1 LQIVLAIIK
10 LKKFLIIKSSNMTE
24 QYAHE
29 KKLGRGLSALLG
41 ENKSKTN
48 PIGNSN
54 SEGLVE
60 KIAINKIIAGVYQPR
75 ENFQENEIQ
84 ELANSIKEHGLIQ
97 PILLR
102 KKGDDDIYE
111 IIAGERRFR
120 ACQVAGMSAIP
131 AIVKKINN
139 HDALEIALIEN
150 IQREDLSVIEEARG
164 YQRLIDEFSYL
175 QEMVAKKVGKSRSH
189 VANLLRL
196 LNLPQNVQEFL
207 DRKLISMGHARAI
220 ANANDPEEL
229 ANKIV
234 NESLTVR
241 QVENI
246 ARDEKIEKIRNVP
259 MLFRNES
266 KIKFINSSHLEGLEN
281 ELSELTGLPV
291 KISYNGIKGS
301 GKISINFNEIDSIQY
316 LVNQLKSD

>member
-1 LQIVLAIIK
+1 
-10 LKKFLIIKSSNMTE
+10 MTE

-41 ENKSKTN
+41 ENKSKTS
-48 PIGNSN
+48 IINSN
-54 SEGLVE
+54 FNNVRSDLANDPRNQGFVE
-60 KIAINKIIAGVYQPR
+60 KIPANKIIAGVYQPR
-75 ENFQENEIQ
+75 QNFVEKEIQ
-84 ELANSIKEHGLIQ
+84 ELAESIRQQGLIQ

-102 KKGDDDIYE
+102 KKGDEDLYE

-120 ACQVAGMSAIP
+120 ACQIAGINEIP

-150 IQREDLSVIEEARG
+150 IQREDLSVMEEARG

-175 QEMVAKKVGKSRSH
+175 QEVVAKKVGKSRSH
-189 VANLLRL
+189 IANLLRL
-196 LNLPQNVQEFL
+196 LNLPNEVQEFL
-207 DRKLISMGHARAI
+207 DKKLISMGHARAI

-241 QVENI
+241 QAENI

-266 KIKFINSSHLEGLEN
+266 KIKFINFSIKILEN
-281 ELSELTGLPV
+281 TSR
-291 KISYNGIKGS
+291 
-301 GKISINFNEIDSIQY
+301 
-316 LVNQLKSD
+316 LK